1 MFIEKDDVAMDLMT
15 AGESGSGLGSILDFC
30 AGAAALLL
38 GFVIA
43 AALPPV
49 TLAVLRKKYN
59 QADGTQSFPR
69 RKRLYYLWH
78 AVNRI
83 RYVHGN
89 YYQVQILHI

>member
-49 TLAVLRKKYN
+49 TGRSAQKV
-59 QADGTQSFPR
+59 
-69 RKRLYYLWH
+69 
-78 AVNRI
+78 
-83 RYVHGN
+83 
-89 YYQVQILHI
+89 